1 MRKLLL
7 ALLLTL
13 GVFTFSVAEHIEQ
26 TPDERPTYDF
36 YWNQMP
42 TVCAIKSEIERWLE
56 NNNFEP
62 VSASFGRENGREDGE
77 IVYAV
82 IVYINDNYEM
92 AAVVE
97 TPNDY
102 EGCIVFRTFN
112 MQLNRNLK
120 PGSNT

>member
-7 ALLLTL
+7 ALFLTI
-13 GVFTFSVAEHIEQ
+13 GVFTFSKAE
-26 TPDERPTYDF
+26 DRPTYDF

-42 TVCAIKSEIERWLE
+42 TVCAIKSELNRWLE
-56 NNNFEP
+56 DNNFHP
-62 VSASFGRENGREDGE
+62 VSMSFGRENGREDGKV
-77 IVYAV
+77 VYAV
-82 IVYINDNYEM
+82 VVYINDNYEM
-92 AAVVE
+92 AAIVE
-97 TPNDY
+97 TPDDS